1 MKKLL
6 YFFIGLL
13 LLLGVLYFL
22 AIRYFNNGGTTPTN
36 TVWESYIGRDT
47 TVGILPDQYANYF
60 TYTLAR
66 TNNEMGFRIRGE
78 FPDTRYFSFN
88 VYSLGDNAT
97 QGSLID
103 HQIKTDSGLP
113 NPFVV
118 DKDSVEVGRNFTVH
132 ILPSQLDN
140 GDLINTLPFRDDV
153 KLLLMVIRLY
163 DYNVDDFGGVEFPT
177 IEAFTLDDNDN
188 GKEGKREIQPA
199 PLPRPLNL
207 RWIVRRRSL
216 PEMVRRLSLLYETEN
231 TVSLDGPD
239 ASKKFY
245 TIPFHAIDTKGY
257 IENNDNRYLLS
268 AITKAEEEVYVFRFK
283 SPSFTTGPADINQ
296 TEVRYWSFNLGNSE
310 TYNFNALKDEDA
322 ILDEGGYVNIV
333 LASADLDIEKRA
345 KELGYN
351 FLEWNMPWKKG
362 LILFRHMLA
371 NPNFE
376 AQIDRVPAISED
388 MDDFAETEAQHYLGD
403 FAPRGIRMSKADF
416 LSSYNSSDTK

>member
-6 YFFIGLL
+6 YFFVAIIFTLGIAYFFGL
-13 LLLGVLYFL
+13 
-22 AIRYFNNGGTTPTN
+22 RYLNNGSTTPTN

-66 TNNEMGFRIRGE
+66 TNNKLGFRIKGK

-88 VYSLGDNAT
+88 VYSLGDNTT
-97 QGSLID
+97 QGSLVDYEIE
-103 HQIKTDSGLP
+103 TDSGLP

-118 DKDSVEVGRNFTVH
+118 DKDSISAGENFTVH
-132 ILPSQLDN
+132 ILPSKLNN
-140 GDLINTLPFRDDV
+140 GKLKNTLPFRDDV

-163 DYNVDDFGGVEFPT
+163 DYNIDDFGGVDFPT
-177 IEAFTLDDNDN
+177 VEAFTLEDKNES
-188 GKEGKREIQPA
+188 KEFIVAQ
-199 PLPRPLNL
+199 LPRPLNL

-216 PEMVRRLSLLYETEN
+216 PDMVKRLSLLYETEN

-239 ASKKFY
+239 ASKDFY
-245 TIPFHAIDTKGY
+245 SIPFHAIDTKGY

-268 AITKAEEEVYVFRFK
+268 AITKEDEEVYIFRFK
-283 SPSFTTGPADINQ
+283 APSYTTGPNDINQ
-296 TEVRYWSFNLGNSE
+296 TDVRYWSFNLGNSA

-322 ILDEGGYVNIV
+322 LLDEDGYVNIV
-333 LASADLDIEKRA
+333 LANSDEALEARTV
-345 KELGYN
+345 ELGYN

-371 NPNFE
+371 DPNFE
-376 AQIDRVPAISED
+376 AQIDRVPPINSD
-388 MDDFAETEAQHYLGD
+388 MSDFGPNEAQHYLGD
-403 FAPRGIRMSKADF
+403 FAPKGIRMSKDEF
-416 LSSYNSSDTK
+416 LNTYHSPNL